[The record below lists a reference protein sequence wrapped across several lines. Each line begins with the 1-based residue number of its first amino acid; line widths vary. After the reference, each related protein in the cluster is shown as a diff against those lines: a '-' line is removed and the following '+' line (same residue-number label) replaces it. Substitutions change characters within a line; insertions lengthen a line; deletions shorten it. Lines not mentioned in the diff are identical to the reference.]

1 MLPIM
6 IWKQPT
12 AALIAKGDLKSAGS
26 NCMAKTAPAALTADP
41 QQQLQQPQ
49 QQSSMRRDGHRL
61 AAEGGAAAG
70 YK

>member
-1 MLPIM
+1 M

-12 AALIAKGDLKSAGS
+12 AALSAKGDLRSAGS

-41 QQQLQQPQ
+41 PQQQLQQPQ
-49 QQSSMRRDGHRL
+49 QQSSMLRDEHRL